1 MISGE
6 MKVKPENLSSDINAS
21 YNEPNILDYS
31 ENDHVDYLE
40 QRTSSESLDVKNR
53 ISHSFPRKSKNIH
66 SMFQRVCHKFR
77 AIRRSRYTVLLSVA
91 WSMMADMAFYGMYLA
106 LWDITSKNLPSELT
120 SEIYSMYAIGLII
133 CSMLGGIISDALNS
147 RRKPAIIGSLIGII
161 SVTLSIVGM
170 SSFSII
176 MIARTL
182 HGFSSSVVYVICMA
196 LIPDTFPA
204 HKVTSAMAFLYT
216 ADAFGQFLGPVIVWI
231 LVKDYEND
239 CIYAYGFLIAIHII
253 DFLTRIMIR
262 PINIFLSQKLSKRH
276 RPGNRYLEWE
286 ESAKLEVLYSED
298 DEHLDREHES
308 QEAIEIESVC
318 ENEES
323 LPDIPKSDVY
333 TIESLSEQDMGSE
346 IQLEESSVPITVKDQ
361 IYAWINSFVDTE
373 YIIGTDDEALVFQ
386 QSIHDN
392 IISGFENIESESESI
407 TSIQYEC
414 IDETLKIESS
424 MDLKAIET
432 KKKRHKRFKSRI
444 KRYKKRKR
452 TRTKVTCRNMNPI
465 VLLKHTEILMCCI
478 IVMLGAISTQINETI
493 VYSMAK
499 RKYDMKNHNETYL
512 QMCFVI
518 PSILASLA
526 LGSVSNKLRGSRIVM
541 IGFLLHIISLPLIP
555 LCPNLILFTLA
566 LCLYSISRT
575 ILTMP
580 VIAEMGYA
588 LICLKE
594 SDSIAKVYGLYNC
607 SYGIGML
614 IATPLSRVF
623 YYIYSDDSIAFL
635 AFPII
640 NSVLF
645 PFYVLYSLRVERKR
659 QLKSFE
665 WRQVL
670 KCAIHDLF
678 YDPWRQVSESEE
690 NKIS

>member
-1 MISGE
+1 
-6 MKVKPENLSSDINAS
+6 MKVEPKDLFSDLHVS
-21 YNEPNILDYS
+21 CNEPNTV
-31 ENDHVDYLE
+31 DHFD
-40 QRTSSESLDVKNR
+40 QKTSRSRSLDVKDR
-53 ISHSFPRKSKNIH
+53 ISHSLRRKSKNTH
-66 SMFQRVCHKFR
+66 SIFQRICQKFR
-77 AIRRSRYTVLLSVA
+77 TIRRSRYTVLLSVA

-106 LWDITSKNLPSELT
+106 LWDITSEHLPSELT

-133 CSMLGGIISDALNS
+133 CSVLSGIASDALNS
-147 RRKPAIIGSLIGII
+147 RRKPAIMGSLFGII

-170 SSFSII
+170 TSFPII
-176 MIARTL
+176 VTARIL

-216 ADAFGQFLGPVIVWI
+216 ADAFGQLLGPVIVWI

-239 CIYAYGFLIAIHII
+239 YIYAYGFLVAIYVI
-253 DFLTRIMIR
+253 DFLNRIMIR
-262 PINIFLSQKLSKRH
+262 PINIFLSQKRSKRH
-276 RPGNRYLEWE
+276 RPGKRYLEWE
-286 ESAKLEVLYSED
+286 ESAKLEVLYSD
-298 DEHLDREHES
+298 DEHEI
-308 QEAIEIESVC
+308 QEIIEFEPVP

-323 LPDIPKSDVY
+323 LPDIPKSIDVY
-333 TIESLSEQDMGSE
+333 RTESLIEQDMESE
-346 IQLEESSVPITVKDQ
+346 IQLEVLQLPITVKNQ
-361 IYAWINSFVDTE
+361 IDAWVNSFAE
-373 YIIGTDDEALVFQ
+373 AEHIIGTDDEAMSLQ
-386 QSIHDN
+386 QLMHD
-392 IISGFENIESESESI
+392 IISGSENIESEPESI
-407 TSIQYEC
+407 ISIQYEHV
-414 IDETLKIESS
+414 DETLKIESS
-424 MDLKAIET
+424 IDLKTIET
-432 KKKRHKRFKSRI
+432 KKKKKHKRSKSRTKRHK
-444 KRYKKRKR
+444 KKKR
-452 TRTKVTCRNMNPI
+452 TRPKITCRNMNPI
-465 VLLKHTEILMCCI
+465 ILLKHTEILMCCI
-478 IVMLGAISTQINETI
+478 IVMFGAISTQINETI
-493 VYSMAK
+493 VYPMAK

-526 LGSVSNKLRGSRIVM
+526 LGSVSDKLRGSRMVM
-541 IGFLLHIISLPLIP
+541 IGFLLHIISPLLIP
-555 LCPNLILFTLA
+555 LCPDLILFILA
-566 LCLYSISRT
+566 LCLYAISRT

-588 LICLKE
+588 LTCLGE

-623 YYIYSDDSIAFL
+623 YYIYPDDSIGFI

-659 QLKSFE
+659 QSKPFQ
-665 WRQVL
+665 WGQVL

-678 YDPWRQVSESEE
+678 YDPWREASEDEE